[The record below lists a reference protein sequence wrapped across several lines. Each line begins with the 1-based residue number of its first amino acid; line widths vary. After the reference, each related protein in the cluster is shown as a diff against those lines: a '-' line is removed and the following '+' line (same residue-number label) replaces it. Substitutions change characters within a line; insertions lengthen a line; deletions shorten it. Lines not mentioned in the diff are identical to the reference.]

1 MANYRVHHSASFD
14 QTHRDWEV
22 DLRYDDGG
30 VFRARFADLNE
41 EQLVNSCKGLL
52 DADNHIECM
61 FVWSEDRWWGSISR
75 NQSIDFLIKECSM
88 NDTVYLVIAD
98 EISLDDESWSPVLAC
113 KKAFAT
119 YEAAEKYVIAAE
131 TWCNYFTILPVKV
144 VK

>member
-1 MANYRVHHSASFD
+1 
-14 QTHRDWEV
+14 
-22 DLRYDDGG
+22 
-30 VFRARFADLNE
+30 
-41 EQLVNSCKGLL
+41 
-52 DADNHIECM
+52 
-61 FVWSEDRWWGSISR
+61 
-75 NQSIDFLIKECSM
+75 M

-131 TWCNYFTILPVKV
+131 TWRNYFTILPVKV